1 VENWSAAA
9 GELLARCYA
18 CCDLVRFC
26 FLLEPFVLLLLKM
39 LLGAAAAGCLHST
52 VVIGERG
59 YVSSEQRGE
68 SVGGSFRNKT
78 RAMRSIAV

>member
-1 VENWSAAA
+1 M
-9 GELLARCYA
+9 
-18 CCDLVRFC
+18 
-26 FLLEPFVLLLLKM
+26 LLLLKM